1 MSPVTRLASLA
12 DAEAMLA
19 ASQNRP
25 VLLLK
30 HSATCPVSAGAHAQ
44 FEALGGPDDMAR
56 YVVVVQEA
64 RPVST
69 WLAEAL
75 DVPHETPQA
84 VLISGGAA
92 VHTVSHGRIRTA
104 ALRAAAQAHADA
116 R

>member
-19 ASQNRP
+19 ASQRAP

-30 HSATCPVSAGAHAQ
+30 HSATCPVSAGAHVQ
-44 FEALGGPDDMAR
+44 FEALDGPGDVAR

-84 VLISGGAA
+84 VLIADGAA
-92 VHTVSHGRIRTA
+92 VHAVSHRHIRTS
-104 ALRAAAQAHADA
+104 ALRVAIQAHADLH
-116 R
+116 